1 MNKKIIASSLLTIF
15 GAVAIST
22 ANAADRKGPP
32 PGGGKPPT
40 EAFEACADKSTGD
53 SCSFT
58 ASRGDATGS
67 CIKPPRG
74 DEELVCAPE
83 GGRPPQ

>member
-1 MNKKIIASSLLTIF
+1 MNRKIIASSIF
-15 GAVAIST
+15 ATVAALALST
-22 ANAADRKGPP
+22 SYAAERKGP

-40 EAFEACADKSTGD
+40 EAFEACADKSSGD

-58 ASRGDATGS
+58 GSRGDATGS
-67 CIKPPRG
+67 CETPPRG
-74 DEELVCAPE
+74 EKELVCAPE